1 MPKFLVKCNYEK
13 LLTAKIELELPEDET
28 DLAEFMEELEN
39 DGEIEWTEVK
49 TVSTFTGYEV

>member
-1 MPKFLVKCNYEK
+1 MPRFLIKCNYEK
-13 LLTAKIELELPEDET
+13 LLTAEIKLELPEDET

-49 TVSTFTGYEV
+49 TVSNFTGYEV